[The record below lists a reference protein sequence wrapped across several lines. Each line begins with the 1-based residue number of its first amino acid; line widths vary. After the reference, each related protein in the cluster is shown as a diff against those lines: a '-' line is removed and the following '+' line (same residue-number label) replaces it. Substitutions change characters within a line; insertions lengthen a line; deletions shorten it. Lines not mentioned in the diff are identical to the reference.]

1 VQIRVLFLSF
11 QINFFKK
18 RMKTKKILLS
28 QRLFFF
34 FCVLS
39 LIFFWGLMY
48 NIVFPY
54 TSGKTDIDF
63 LLSKQ
68 KIIHLKHYRWSFYLH
83 IFSSLL
89 ILAAGLTQFSSNILQ
104 RVPIIHRWIGKI
116 YTFGILIISAPAALV
131 MSFYANGG
139 WIAKPSFILLSLLW
153 WYTTWQGYQAIR
165 RKAIQEHRIWML
177 RSYALTFSAI
187 TLRLMQAGFAAY
199 TDLDLDTTYQI
210 VSWASWMINLLIAE
224 YVLKQRFA
232 HLF

>member
-1 VQIRVLFLSF
+1 
-11 QINFFKK
+11 
-18 RMKTKKILLS
+18 MKTKNISLPKRFFSLL
-28 QRLFFF
+28 
-34 FCVLS
+34 CGLS
-39 LIFFWGLMY
+39 LIFFCKLMY
-48 NIVFPY
+48 NIIFPY

-68 KIIHLKHYRWSFYLH
+68 SIIHLKHYRWSFYLH

-89 ILAAGLTQFSSNILQ
+89 ILAAGLTQFSSYILQ
-104 RVPIIHRWIGKI
+104 RSSFIHRWIGKI
-116 YTFGILIISAPAALV
+116 YTFGILMISAPAAFV

-139 WIAKPSFILLSLLW
+139 WIAKPSFLLLSLLW

-165 RKAIQEHRIWML
+165 RKAVQEHGIWML

-210 VSWASWMINLLIAE
+210 VSWASWIINLLIAE
-224 YVLKQRFA
+224 FIIKQWVA
-232 HLF
+232 SLN

>member
-1 VQIRVLFLSF
+1 
-11 QINFFKK
+11 
-18 RMKTKKILLS
+18 MKTKKISLPKY
-28 QRLFFF
+28 LFSF
-34 FCVLS
+34 FCVLA
-39 LIFFWGLMY
+39 LIVFCKLMY

-89 ILAAGLTQFSSNILQ
+89 ILAAGLTQFSNNILQ
-104 RVPIIHRWIGKI
+104 RVPIIHRWIGKL

-153 WYTTWQGYQAIR
+153 WYTTWQGYQTIR

-224 YVLKQRFA
+224 FVLKQRFA